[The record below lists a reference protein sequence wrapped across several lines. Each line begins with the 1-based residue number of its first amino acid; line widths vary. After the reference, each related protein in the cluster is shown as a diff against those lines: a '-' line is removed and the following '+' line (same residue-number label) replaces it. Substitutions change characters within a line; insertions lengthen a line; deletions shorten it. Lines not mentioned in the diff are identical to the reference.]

1 MRAACH
7 GGGSD
12 TSVAVSTERAQTES
26 TNPEALFVRLVDAR
40 GTLRAVPAMTET
52 TPARPDHSTP
62 SPILTLE
69 DGGVVGGG
77 MLAGT
82 ALLAVAPRSRHV
94 ASDLVRTQP
103 PGSCGLAPPVGP
115 TRQPDDRPRLS
126 GAAPQVLVN
135 RCDES
140 LRSGE
145 QLFDLGRRRF
155 DVIALVV
162 AGPTEQLP

>member
-82 ALLAVAPRSRHV
+82 ALLAVAHAVAACGIGLGTYAITRKLRARS
-94 ASDLVRTQP
+94 
-103 PGSCGLAPPVGP
+103 
-115 TRQPDDRPRLS
+115 S
-126 GAAPQVLVN
+126 G
-135 RCDES
+135 
-140 LRSGE
+140 RSHSP
-145 QLFDLGRRRF
+145 
-155 DVIALVV
+155 A
-162 AGPTEQLP
+162 